1 MATLVLSAVGAAVG
15 ASVGGSVLGLSSVII
30 GRAVG
35 ATLGRVLD
43 QSLMGAGSEVVE
55 TGRVERFRLTGAS
68 EGAPIAQ
75 VYGQWRVAGQVIWA
89 TRFQEHVATSGGGG
103 KGAPKRPK
111 TTTYSYSI
119 SLAIALCEGE
129 ITRVGRIWADG
140 VEIARDD
147 LDLRVYKGGEDQM
160 PDPKIEAV
168 EGTGAAPAYRGIAY
182 VVIEDLE
189 LAPFGNRVPQ
199 FTFEVVRPAQ
209 PGQPPEIAQGV
220 RGVALIPGTGE
231 YSLATTPVH
240 YDEGPGLSRS
250 ANVNSPS
257 GKSDFVTSVEALDE
271 ELPNCGGVSLVVAW
285 FGDDLRCG
293 QCTIRP
299 KVEQKLTDG
308 APMPWVVNGI
318 PRAGADEVPQLDG
331 RSVYGG
337 TPADAAVIEAIGHLR
352 AMGKEIVYYPFIL
365 MDQLAGNGLS
375 DPWSDATDQPVL
387 PWRGRITLSKAPGQ
401 PGSPDGTAAAEAE
414 VAAFFGTAQASDFS
428 ISGTT
433 VNYSGPAEF
442 SYRRY
447 ILHQAFL
454 CAAAGGV
461 DVFLIGSELRGLTR
475 IRGASGNFPAVDAL
489 RQLAGDVRA
498 ILGSGVK
505 ISYAADWSE
514 YFGYH
519 PQDGSG
525 DIYFNLDPLWADPN
539 IDFIGIDNYMPLSD
553 WREGND
559 HLDAHWG
566 SIYNLDYLKANIM
579 GGEGYD
585 WYYHSPEAE
594 AAQIRTP
601 IADAAHGEDWIFR
614 YKDLKGWWQNP
625 HHERIGGVR
634 QATPSPWVPGS
645 KPIRFTEM
653 GCAAVDKGT
662 NQPNRFLDP
671 RSSESGLPKYSNGR
685 RDDLIQMQYLR
696 AMFAFWEDPANNP
709 LDGDSGVRMVETQ
722 GAHVWAWDA
731 RPFPFFP
738 NNSAL
743 WADGEAYERG
753 HWLNGRTGARSLASV
768 VAEICDR
775 SGMHAHDTSALH
787 GIVRGYGVRDGGHA
801 RAALQPLLLA
811 YGFDALEREGRIVFK
826 NRTGRVK
833 ADVAADGLAV
843 LAESE
848 GLIERLRSPEAETA
862 GKVRLSYVEAGGDY
876 ELRAAEAAFP
886 DEAVKS
892 VAQSE
897 IALALTGAEARAI
910 TERWLAEARIARDR
924 ARFALPP
931 SALAHGAGDV
941 LRLTDRDGRPEL
953 YRIDRVEQAAGQ
965 LIEAVRIEP
974 DVYQPSDAVSDGAG
988 VRPFVPPVPVF
999 PLFLDLPLLS
1009 GSEVP
1014 HAPHVAVAAKPW
1026 PGSVAVYS
1034 SPSDSGYQINRLIGA
1049 ASVIGTTESILP
1061 AARPGL
1067 RDRGAPLR
1075 VKLTSGAL
1083 SSVAWEDLLNG
1094 ANLAAI
1100 GDGTAG
1106 NWEVFQFAGAALVA
1120 PDTYELTDRLR
1131 GQAGSDALMPAE
1143 WPAGSFFVL
1152 LDGLPEQI
1160 ELALSARGLARHY
1173 RIGPAG
1179 RAYDDPSYVHRIE
1192 AFAGNGL
1199 RPYAPVHLRASR
1211 DGAGDLAL
1219 RWIRRTRI
1227 DGDSWQSVEVPLGE
1241 ESERYLVRVIAS
1253 GGGLV
1258 REATTTGPQWTYSA
1272 ADQAADAVS
1281 LPYSIDIAQISQSYG
1296 PGPFRRIIIND

>member
-1 MATLVLSAVGAAVG
+1 MATLVLSAVGAAAG
-15 ASVGGSVLGLSSVII
+15 ASIGGSVLGLSSVII

-89 TRFQEHVATSGGGG
+89 TRFEEHVTTSGGSG
-103 KGAPKRPK
+103 KGAPKRPQ
-111 TTTYSYSI
+111 TTSYSYTI

-147 LDLRVYKGGEDQM
+147 LALRVYKGSEDQM

-168 EGTGAAPAYRGIAY
+168 EGAGQAPAYRGIAY

-189 LAPFGNRVPQ
+189 LGPFGNRVPQ
-199 FTFEVVRPAQ
+199 FSFEVVRPAQ

-240 YDEGPGLSRS
+240 YEEGPGRSRS

-257 GKSDFVTSVEALDE
+257 GKTDFATSVEALDE
-271 ELPNCGGVSLVVAW
+271 ELPNCGSVSLVVSW

-293 QCTIRP
+293 QCAIRP
-299 KVEQKLTDG
+299 KVEQKLIDG
-308 APMPWVVNGI
+308 TPMPWVVSSLT
-318 PRAGADEVPQLDG
+318 RAAAGEVPQVDG

-337 TPADAAVIEAIGHLR
+337 TPADQAVIEAIGHLR
-352 AMGKEIVYYPFIL
+352 AMGKEIVFYPFIL
-365 MDQLAGNGLS
+365 MEQLAGNGLA
-375 DPWSDATDQPVL
+375 DPWSDATDQPAL
-387 PWRGRITLSKAPGQ
+387 PWRGRITLSKAPGR
-401 PGSPDGTAAAEAE
+401 PGSPDGTAAADAE
-414 VAAFFGTAQASDFS
+414 VAAFFGTAQAGDFT
-428 ISGTT
+428 ISGNT
-433 VNYSGPAEF
+433 VAYNGPAEF
-442 SYRRY
+442 SYRRF
-447 ILHQAFL
+447 ILHQAHL
-454 CAAAGGV
+454 CKAAGGV
-461 DVFLIGSELRGLTR
+461 DAFLIGSEMRGLTR
-475 IRGASGNFPAVDAL
+475 IRGAAGNFPAVDAL
-489 RQLAGDVRA
+489 RQLAADVRA
-498 ILGSGVK
+498 VLGAGTE

-519 PQDGSG
+519 PDDGSG
-525 DIYFNLDPLWADPN
+525 DVFFNLDPLWADPN

-553 WREGND
+553 WRDGSD
-559 HLDAHWG
+559 HRDAHWG
-566 SIYNLDYLKANIM
+566 SIYNLEYLKANIM

-601 IADAAHGEDWIFR
+601 IADSAHGEDWIFR
-614 YKDLKGWWQNP
+614 YKDLKGWWSNF

-634 QATPSPWVPGS
+634 QPVPTPWVPGS
-645 KPIRFTEM
+645 KPFRFTEI
-653 GCAAVDKGT
+653 GCAAIDKGT

-671 RSSESGLPKYSNGR
+671 RSSESGLPKYSSGQ

-709 LDGDSGVRMVETQ
+709 VDADSGVRMVDTG

-738 NNSAL
+738 NNTAL
-743 WADGEAYERG
+743 WADGEAYARG
-753 HWLNGRTGARSLASV
+753 HWINGRTGARSLASV
-768 VAEICDR
+768 VAEICER

-787 GIVRGYGVRDGGHA
+787 GIVRGYGVREGGDA

-811 YGFDALEREGRIVFK
+811 YGFDALERGGRILFR
-826 NRTGRVK
+826 NRTGQVK
-833 ADVAADGLAV
+833 AQVTADGLAE
-843 LAESE
+843 LAEAE
-848 GLIERLRSPEAETA
+848 GLIERIRSPEAETA

-897 IALALTGAEARAI
+897 IALALTAAEARAI

-931 SALAHGAGDV
+931 SALGHGAGDV
-941 LRLTDRDGRPEL
+941 LRLTDRDGTGEL

-974 DVYQPSDAVSDGAG
+974 DVYVPSDAVLER
-988 VRPFVPPVPVF
+988 VPPRPFVPPVPVF

-1009 GSEVP
+1009 GGEVP
-1014 HAPHVAVAAKPW
+1014 HAPHLAVAAKPW
-1026 PGSVAVYS
+1026 PGSVALYS
-1034 SPSDSGYQINRLIGA
+1034 APSDSGYQLNRLIGA
-1049 ASVIGTTESILP
+1049 ASTIGTTETSLP

-1067 RDRGAPLR
+1067 RDRGVPLR
-1075 VKLTSGAL
+1075 VRLTSGTLA
-1083 SSVAWEDLLNG
+1083 SVPWEDLLNG

-1100 GDGTAG
+1100 GDGSPG
-1106 NWEVFQFAGAALVA
+1106 NWEVFQFAGATLVA
-1120 PDTYELTDRLR
+1120 PDTWELTDRLR
-1131 GQAGSDALMPAE
+1131 GQAGSDALMPSA

-1152 LDGLPEQI
+1152 LDGRPEQI
-1160 ELALSARGLARHY
+1160 DLALSARGLARHY

-1179 RAYDDPSYVHRIE
+1179 RAPDDPSYVHRVE

-1219 RWIRRTRI
+1219 SWIRRTRI

-1241 ESERYLVRVIAS
+1241 ESESYLVRVIAA
-1253 GGGLV
+1253 GGALV
-1258 REATTTGPQWTYSA
+1258 REESVSAPQWSYSA
-1272 ADQAADAVS
+1272 AAQAADAIS
-1281 LPYSIDIAQISQSYG
+1281 LPFSIDIAQISLGYG